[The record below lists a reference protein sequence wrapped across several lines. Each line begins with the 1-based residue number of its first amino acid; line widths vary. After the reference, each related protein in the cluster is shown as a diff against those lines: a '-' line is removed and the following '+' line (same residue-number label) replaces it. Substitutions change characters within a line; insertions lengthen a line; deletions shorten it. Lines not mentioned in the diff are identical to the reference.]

1 MVLWFYEEKYFIEIK
16 VDFQF
21 PSSIFSFSFFIFL
34 FFFFYQKQLKNRC
47 DFFFNEK
54 NIHFFTKRQT
64 RETSWWTA
72 FSHPFWSGEL
82 EKPGFSWADLHRT
95 DSTDTPKR
103 TSSVQIFIRQSIGSV
118 PGLRHEMNPGVWG
131 RSNALSLWDCKI
143 FCTFFRRKNHACSIK
158 RLLYEM
164 GKKRRIK
171 CAVHEILGHWR
182 SRWASQK

>member
-1 MVLWFYEEKYFIEIK
+1 MVLWFYEEKHFIEIK

-34 FFFFYQKQLKNRC
+34 FFFTKSNWKIVVI
-47 DFFFNEK
+47 FFNEK

-82 EKPGFSWADLHRT
+82 EKPGFSWADPHRT

-171 CAVHEILGHWR
+171 WAVHEILGHRR